1 MRRKVRITLSMTL
14 RSLIWWQW
22 CSQCLSDSSYELLQ
36 TSHQTTGDIM
46 NLTLICVFLLGAHTF
61 RALFCVWG
69 HTIKNK
75 YNLFTW
81 GIWQSNKSVSVS
93 FCCRNKQSQILS
105 DLKSET
111 FILGHVT
118 WWCWPAPSFLGSAG
132 LWASCVIS
140 FQTPSWRSIQQVGH
154 VVLMAGYRCT
164 KKGQKSTSII

>member
-1 MRRKVRITLSMTL
+1 MRRKVRITLNMTL

-22 CSQCLSDSSYELLQ
+22 CSQCLSDRSYEILQ
-36 TSHQTTGDIM
+36 TSYQTTGDMM
-46 NLTLICVFLLGAHTF
+46 NLTPLCVCLLGAHTF

-75 YNLFTW
+75 YSPFTW

-105 DLKSET
+105 DLKYKT

-132 LWASCVIS
+132 LWASIWDLI
-140 FQTPSWRSIQQVGH
+140 PDPRLKKH
-154 VVLMAGYRCT
+154 PAGRPCCSHGRGQMF
-164 KKGQKSTSII
+164 KKGQKSTRII